1 MAKYLASFVWQS
13 AASAPPFV
21 EFAVD
26 IVDLMVAVVAD
37 RVVVVVAAVVADRVV
52 VVMVAVDLAVGAGL
66 KQLAGSFHP
75 HSHFWN
81 KYASSSFQKHA

>member
-52 VVMVAVDLAVGAGL
+52 VGVGL